1 MSSIME
7 IALIVGS
14 AVTGVVWLLDI
25 AWLRRKRVGPDDTEA
40 EAPPWW
46 IEYSRAF
53 FPVLFAVLILR
64 SFVFEPFR
72 IPSGSMMP
80 SLLVGDFI
88 FVNKFTFGL
97 RLPIT
102 RTRIVPLG
110 EPRRG
115 DVIVFHYPERHA
127 RVFCRNNPL
136 CQGSGGM
143 QEVERSAGEDY
154 IKRIIGLPGDTV
166 RSAPGNRVYINGKPV
181 PMEHVS
187 AYQGEGS
194 NRLMGS
200 MAGVQT
206 QVYEEAIPRR
216 DGSVVR
222 NRILVVPGVP
232 YPMGT
237 WKVPAGE
244 YLVMG
249 DNRDNSFDSR
259 YWGFVP
265 ARNIL
270 GKAFIVWFNY
280 YDGHVQWN
288 RIGKTIPQ

>member
-7 IALIVGS
+7 LALIVGS
-14 AVTGVVWLLDI
+14 AVTGLLWLLDI
-25 AWLRRKRVGPDDTEA
+25 LWLRRRRPEA
-40 EAPPWW
+40 EDQAKTAPWW
-46 IEYSRAF
+46 VEYSRAF

-102 RTRIVPLG
+102 RSRIVPLG

-115 DVIVFHYPERHA
+115 DVIVFRYPEHHA
-127 RVFCRNNPL
+127 RAFCQQNPF

-143 QEVERSAGEDY
+143 QEVARSAGEDY
-154 IKRIIGLPGDTV
+154 IKRIIGLPGDTI
-166 RSAPGNRVYINGKPV
+166 RSGPDNSIYVNGKLV
-181 PMEHVS
+181 AMKHVS

-206 QVYEEAIPRR
+206 QVYEEALPRR
-216 DGSVVR
+216 DGTVVR
-222 NRILVVPGVP
+222 NKILVVPGIP

-280 YDGHVQWN
+280 YGGRVQWD
-288 RIGKTIPQ
+288 RIGTSVPQ